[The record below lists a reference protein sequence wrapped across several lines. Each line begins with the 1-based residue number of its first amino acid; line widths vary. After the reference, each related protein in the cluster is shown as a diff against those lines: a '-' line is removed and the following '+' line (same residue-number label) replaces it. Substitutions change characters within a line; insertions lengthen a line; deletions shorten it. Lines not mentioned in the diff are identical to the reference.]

1 MGQAM
6 LWDGNVHKS
15 ARVAGGEKK
24 DADAPAKKNNLV
36 RKTFSIL
43 RAFQHPD
50 EWLTSQEL
58 SKRAH
63 MPKASGHRLVQ
74 TLEEVGAIVRGPH
87 GRYRLGM
94 LLLSLSKNVA
104 SKELLC
110 EMGTP
115 VLNDLAAR
123 LNLTVHLGM
132 LENGMVFYVKK
143 VSTPTSFTSHT
154 LAGSHLEAYCSGLG
168 KVLLAALHEDEL
180 ESFILDGDLVAL
192 TPNTITERGA
202 LRLELERVRRQ
213 GFAFDDCESRAD
225 TYCVAVPL
233 HDMDGNVVAS
243 ISATGDA
250 QSMTAERV
258 PTVCD
263 ELMEAACL
271 FRKRLYPGG

>member
-1 MGQAM
+1 M
-6 LWDGNVHKS
+6 LWDGNLRNS
-15 ARVAGGEKK
+15 AKLAKPAESEAG
-24 DADAPAKKNNLV
+24 ALSATKKNNLV

-58 SKRAH
+58 SRRVH

-94 LLLSLSKNVA
+94 LLLCLSKNVA

-110 EMGTP
+110 EIGSP
-115 VLNDLAAR
+115 ILRDVAAR

-132 LENGMVFYVKK
+132 LENGMVFYISK
-143 VSTPTSFTSHT
+143 VSTPTSFPSHT
-154 LAGSHLEAYCSGLG
+154 RSGSYLEAYCSGLG
-168 KVLLAALHEDEL
+168 KVLLAALPEDEL
-180 ESFILDGDLVAL
+180 ESFILEGDLVAL

-202 LRLELERVRRQ
+202 LRIELEKVRKL

-233 HDMDGNVVAS
+233 HDADGNVIAA

-250 QSMTAERV
+250 QSVTADRIQAI
-258 PTVCD
+258 CD
-263 ELMEAACL
+263 ELGEAAVMFSSRL
-271 FRKRLYPGG
+271 FPSS

>member
-1 MGQAM
+1 M

-15 ARVAGGEKK
+15 ARMAKPTERT
-24 DADAPAKKNNLV
+24 ADAPAKKNNLV

-58 SKRAH
+58 SRRAR

-110 EMGTP
+110 EIGTP
-115 VLNDLAAR
+115 ILNDLAAR

-143 VSTPTSFTSHT
+143 VSTPTSFPSHT

-180 ESFILDGDLVAL
+180 ESFILEGDLVAL

-202 LRLELERVRRQ
+202 LRLELEKVRRQ

-225 TYCVAVPL
+225 THCVAVPL
-233 HDMDGNVVAS
+233 HDMDGNVVAA

-250 QSMTAERV
+250 QSMTPERI
-258 PTVCD
+258 PAICD
-263 ELMEAACL
+263 ELAEAAAI
-271 FRKRLYPGG
+271 FSSRLCPGG

>member
-1 MGQAM
+1 M

-15 ARVAGGEKK
+15 ARLTQSAERNV
-24 DADAPAKKNNLV
+24 DAPAKKNNLI
-36 RKTFSIL
+36 RKTFAIL

-104 SKELLC
+104 SKDLLC

-143 VSTPTSFTSHT
+143 VSTPTSFPSHT

-180 ESFILDGDLVAL
+180 ESFILEGDLVAL
-192 TPNTITERGA
+192 TPNTITEWGA
-202 LRLELERVRRQ
+202 LRLELEKVRRQ

-233 HDMDGNVVAS
+233 HDMDGNVVAA
-243 ISATGDA
+243 ISVTGDA
-250 QSMTAERV
+250 QNMTKERI
-258 PTVCD
+258 PAVCD
-263 ELMEAACL
+263 ALMEAASV
-271 FRKRLYPGG
+271 FRKRLCPGG

>member
-1 MGQAM
+1 M
-6 LWDGNVHKS
+6 LWDGNIDKS
-15 ARVAGGEKK
+15 ARMAKPTEKT
-24 DADAPAKKNNLV
+24 AATPAKKNNLV

-43 RAFQHPD
+43 RAFQHPN

-58 SKRAH
+58 SRRAR

-110 EMGTP
+110 EIGTP
-115 VLNDLAAR
+115 ILNGLAAR

-143 VSTPTSFTSHT
+143 VSTPTSFPSHT

-180 ESFILDGDLVAL
+180 ESFILEGDLVAL

-202 LRLELERVRRQ
+202 LRLELEKVRRQ

-225 TYCVAVPL
+225 THCVAVPL
-233 HDMDGNVVAS
+233 HDMDGNVVAA

-250 QSMTAERV
+250 QSMMPARI
-258 PTVCD
+258 PAICD
-263 ELMEAACL
+263 ELAEAAAI
-271 FRKRLYPGG
+271 FSSRLCPGG

>member
-1 MGQAM
+1 M
-6 LWDGNVHKS
+6 LWDGNIRKP
-15 ARVAGGEKK
+15 ARVAES
-24 DADAPAKKNNLV
+24 AEITPNASAKKNNLV

-58 SKRAH
+58 SRRAR

-74 TLEEVGAIVRGPH
+74 TLEEVGAVVRGPH

-110 EMGTP
+110 EIGTP
-115 VLNDLAAR
+115 VLNDLAVR

-143 VSTPTSFTSHT
+143 VSTPTSFHSHT
-154 LAGSHLEAYCSGLG
+154 LAGAHLEAYCSGLG

-180 ESFILDGDLVAL
+180 ESFILEGDLVAL
-192 TPNTITERGA
+192 TPNTITERHA
-202 LRLELERVRRQ
+202 LRLELEKVRRQ
-213 GFAFDDCESRAD
+213 GCAFDDCESRAD

-233 HDMDGNVVAS
+233 HDMDGNVVAA

-250 QSMTAERV
+250 QSMTKERV
-258 PTVCD
+258 PVVCD
-263 ELMEAACL
+263 ELMEAASV
-271 FRKRLYPGG
+271 FRKRLCPGG

>member
-1 MGQAM
+1 MGQTM
-6 LWDGNVHKS
+6 LWNGNVHKS
-15 ARVAGGEKK
+15 ARMAKPTERTTN
-24 DADAPAKKNNLV
+24 APAKKNNLV

-58 SKRAH
+58 SRRAR

-110 EMGTP
+110 EIGTP
-115 VLNDLAAR
+115 ILNDLAAR

-143 VSTPTSFTSHT
+143 VSTPTSFPSHT

-180 ESFILDGDLVAL
+180 ESFILEGDLVAL

-202 LRLELERVRRQ
+202 LRLELEKVRRQ

-225 TYCVAVPL
+225 THCVAVPL
-233 HDMDGNVVAS
+233 HDMDGNVVAA

-250 QSMTAERV
+250 QSMTPERI
-258 PTVCD
+258 PAIFD
-263 ELMEAACL
+263 ELAEAATI
-271 FRKRLYPGG
+271 FSSRLCPG

>member
-1 MGQAM
+1 
-6 LWDGNVHKS
+6 
-15 ARVAGGEKK
+15 
-24 DADAPAKKNNLV
+24 
-36 RKTFSIL
+36 
-43 RAFQHPD
+43 
-50 EWLTSQEL
+50 
-58 SKRAH
+58 

-74 TLEEVGAIVRGPH
+74 TLEEVGAVVRGPH

-110 EMGTP
+110 EIGTP
-115 VLNDLAAR
+115 VLNDLAVR

-143 VSTPTSFTSHT
+143 VSTPTSFHSHT
-154 LAGSHLEAYCSGLG
+154 LAGAHLEAYCSGLG

-180 ESFILDGDLVAL
+180 ESFILEGDLVAL
-192 TPNTITERGA
+192 TPNTITERHA
-202 LRLELERVRRQ
+202 LRLELEKVRRQ

-233 HDMDGNVVAS
+233 HDMDGNVVAA

-250 QSMTAERV
+250 QSMTKERV
-258 PTVCD
+258 PVVCD
-263 ELMEAACL
+263 ELMEAASV
-271 FRKRLYPGG
+271 FRKRLCPGG

>member
-1 MGQAM
+1 M
-6 LWDGNVHKS
+6 LWDGRVHKS
-15 ARVAGGEKK
+15 AKVTKPT
-24 DADAPAKKNNLV
+24 DCTVDAPAKKNNLV

-104 SKELLC
+104 SKEILC
-110 EMGTP
+110 EIGTP
-115 VLNDLAAR
+115 VLNELAAR

-143 VSTPTSFTSHT
+143 VSTPTSFNSHT
-154 LAGSHLEAYCSGLG
+154 LAGAHLEAYCSGLG
-168 KVLLAALHEDEL
+168 KVLLAALQEDEL
-180 ESFILDGDLVAL
+180 ESFILEGDLVAL
-192 TPNTITERGA
+192 TSNTITDRNA
-202 LRLELERVRRQ
+202 LRLELEKVRRQ

-233 HDMDGNVVAS
+233 YDMDGNVVAA
-243 ISATGDA
+243 ISVTGDA
-250 QSMTAERV
+250 QGMTKERIPAV
-258 PTVCD
+258 R
-263 ELMEAACL
+263 EQLAKAASL
-271 FRKRLYPGG
+271 FSRRLCPGG